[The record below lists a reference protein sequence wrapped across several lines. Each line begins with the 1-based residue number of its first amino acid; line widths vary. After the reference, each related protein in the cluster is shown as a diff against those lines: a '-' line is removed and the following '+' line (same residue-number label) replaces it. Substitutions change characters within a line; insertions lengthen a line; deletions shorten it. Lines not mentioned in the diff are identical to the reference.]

1 MYYVNQA
8 CKTIYIPV
16 VKNTGS
22 PGVLTIIPG
31 N

>member
-8 CKTIYIPV
+8 RKTIYIPA

-22 PGVLTIIPG
+22 PGVVTIIPG